1 MLEIGLGWGYAPLLE
16 HKEILVDLLLIEFGG
31 DFTIMQRNGRN
42 MHRIVFESTWAAAKY
57 RNTTLKTVD

>member
-1 MLEIGLGWGYAPLLE
+1 M
-16 HKEILVDLLLIEFGG
+16 DLLLIEFGG

-42 MHRIVFESTWAAAKY
+42 MHGIVFESTWAAAKY